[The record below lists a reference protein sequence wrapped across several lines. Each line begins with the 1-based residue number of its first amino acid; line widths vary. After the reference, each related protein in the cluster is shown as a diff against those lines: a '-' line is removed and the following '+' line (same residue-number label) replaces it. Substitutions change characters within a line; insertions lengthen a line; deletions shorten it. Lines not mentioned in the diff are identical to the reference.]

1 MQSVVSIKVEVAGIV
16 LPMSV
21 LEAQSSDILAIAQE
35 LNQKIGRMQEQY
47 AVKDLATVL
56 AMVSLEM
63 ANNLY
68 IQSKQQIDLQ
78 KLQTHVEQLE
88 LLSKQLSA

>member
-1 MQSVVSIKVEVAGIV
+1 VVSIKVEVAGIL

>member
-1 MQSVVSIKVEVAGIV
+1 MQSVVSIKVEVAGIL

>member
-1 MQSVVSIKVEVAGIV
+1 MQGIVSIKVEVAGIV

-21 LEAQSSDILAIAQE
+21 PEAQSSDILAIAQE

-63 ANNLY
+63 ASNLY
-68 IQSKQQIDLQ
+68 FQSKQQIDLQ